1 MMVRML
7 SRYVLREH
15 LGPFVLSLAVLTFLF
30 LMQHV
35 IQVLDLVIG
44 KGLQVHIVLEL
55 FFLNIAWM
63 VALTVP
69 MAVLVAVLMAFGRL
83 SHDGEITAL
92 RASGISPAR
101 LVLPVLLAGMVV
113 AAGLVYFNDRV
124 LPEFNYRL
132 KNLIADISV
141 LRPTLNLRPGVFVE
155 SVDGYTIHLQEVD
168 PTSNRVRGVTIIQYL
183 DFAPP
188 DPPHIIRAEHGTMT
202 FNARRETLDL
212 DLFEGTVT
220 EVHAGQSRVQG
231 FREMKTFMTVTGT
244 ALERRETGVRGDRE
258 LPIRDMMARAASRDT
273 TRQGYEQQLRELAVP
288 FLRRVVEGGAVELPE
303 TGQGQRPEQG
313 VLAAHRALEARL
325 ESADRQREIYER
337 QRDRYWVEIHKKWSI
352 PFACIAFVL
361 IGIPL
366 GVMARRGGAVL
377 SFGIALFFF
386 VLYWVSLIL
395 GEDLADRNLI
405 DPWVGMWL
413 PNIIVSLAGLYLLQT
428 GVHEQRFIHWE
439 ALARLLPG
447 RLGRRLAQR
456 ITEQDRP

>member
-1 MMVRML
+1 ML

-15 LGPFVLSLAVLTFLF
+15 LGSFVLSLAVLTFLF

-35 IQVLDLVIG
+35 IQVLDMVIG
-44 KGLQVHIVLEL
+44 KGLQVDIVLEL

-83 SHDGEITAL
+83 SHDGEMTAL

-101 LVLPVLLAGMVV
+101 LVLPVLLAGTVV

-132 KNLIADISV
+132 KNLMADISA

-155 SVDGYTIHLQEVD
+155 SMEGYTIHLQEVD
-168 PTSNRVRGVTIIQYL
+168 PTSNFVRGVTIIQYL
-183 DFAPP
+183 DFTPP
-188 DPPHIIRAEHGTMT
+188 DPPRIIRAEHGSMT
-202 FNARRETLDL
+202 FNAQRETLDL

-220 EVHAGQSRVQG
+220 EVRAGQSRVQG
-231 FREMKTFMTVTGT
+231 FQEMKTFLSVTGT

-258 LPIRDMMARAASRDT
+258 LPIRDMMARAAARDT
-273 TRQGYEQQLRELAVP
+273 SRRRYEQQLRELVVP
-288 FLRRVVEGGAVELPE
+288 FIQRVVEDHPVDLPE
-303 TGQGQRPEQG
+303 SGQGLRPERR
-313 VLAAHRALEARL
+313 VLGAHRSLVDRL
-325 ESADRQREIYER
+325 KSADGQREFYER

-386 VLYWVSLIL
+386 VLYWISLIL
-395 GEDLADRNLI
+395 GEDLADRNLM

-428 GVHEQRFIHWE
+428 GVREQRFIHWE
-439 ALARLLPG
+439 TLARLLPG
-447 RLGRRLAQR
+447 GMGRRLAER
-456 ITEQDRP
+456 ITRESGP

>member
-1 MMVRML
+1 ML

-30 LMQHV
+30 LMQHI
-35 IQVLDLVIG
+35 IQVLDMVIG
-44 KGLQVHIVLEL
+44 KGLQVDIVLEL

-83 SHDGEITAL
+83 SHDGEMTAL
-92 RASGISPAR
+92 RASGISPTR
-101 LVLPVLLAGMVV
+101 LVLPVLLAGVVV
-113 AAGLVYFNDRV
+113 AAGLVYFNDHI

-132 KNLIADISV
+132 KNLMADISA

-183 DFAPP
+183 DFTPP
-188 DPPHIIRAEHGTMT
+188 DPPRIIRAEHGSMT
-202 FNARRETLDL
+202 FNAERETLDL

-220 EVHAGQSRVQG
+220 EVHAGQSRVQD
-231 FREMKTFMTVTGT
+231 FHEMKTFMAVTGT

-258 LPIRDMMARAASRDT
+258 LPIRDMKARAAARDSSRLGHE
-273 TRQGYEQQLRELAVP
+273 RQMQELPVP
-288 FLRRVVEGGAVELPE
+288 FLQRVIEGRAVDLPE
-303 TGQGQRPEQG
+303 SGQGLRPEAR
-313 VLAAHRALEARL
+313 VLGAHRALQARL
-325 ESADRQREIYER
+325 ESSDRQREFYER

-377 SFGIALFFF
+377 SFGIALLFF
-386 VLYWVSLIL
+386 VLYWISLIL
-395 GEDLADRNLI
+395 GEDLADRNLM

-428 GVHEQRFIHWE
+428 GVREQRFIRWE

-447 RLGRRLAQR
+447 GMGRRLAER
-456 ITEQDRP
+456 ITGEGRP